1 MGNQRLLVH
10 LDTRSSNQIERRM
23 SWQSYVDEQL
33 IASGMVTAAA
43 IAGHDGNIWA
53 KSNGFN
59 ASPDEVKRLL
69 SNWGPNLAMGGV
81 TVNTFKY
88 MFLSSNEKVVRGKKG
103 SSGVHIYKTSQA
115 VIIACYSEPIVAEQ
129 CAVTT
134 EKLVTTW
141 CLSATKGTPFYKRQL
156 VLL

>member
-10 LDTRSSNQIERRM
+10 LDTRSSNQIDRKM

-69 SNWGPNLAMGGV
+69 SNWGPNLA
-81 TVNTFKY
+81 
-88 MFLSSNEKVVRGKKG
+88 RGKKG

-134 EKLVTTW
+134 EKL
-141 CLSATKGTPFYKRQL
+141 GDYL
-156 VLL
+156 VSVGY

>member
-10 LDTRSSNQIERRM
+10 LDTRSSNQIDRKM

-33 IASGMVTAAA
+33 IPAGWSPLPPSPVTMATSGRRATAST
-43 IAGHDGNIWA
+43 
-53 KSNGFN
+53 
-59 ASPDEVKRLL
+59 PPL
-69 SNWGPNLAMGGV
+69 
-81 TVNTFKY
+81 
-88 MFLSSNEKVVRGKKG
+88 VRGKKG

-134 EKLVTTW
+134 EKL
-141 CLSATKGTPFYKRQL
+141 GDYL
-156 VLL
+156 VSVGY

>member
-10 LDTRSSNQIERRM
+10 FDARSSNQIDRKM

-59 ASPDEVKRLL
+59 ASLDEVKRLL

-81 TVNTFKY
+81 TVNAFKY
-88 MFLSSNEKVVRGKKG
+88 MFLSVKREGGEGK
-103 SSGVHIYKTSQA
+103 
-115 VIIACYSEPIVAEQ
+115 E
-129 CAVTT
+129 
-134 EKLVTTW
+134 
-141 CLSATKGTPFYKRQL
+141 RQL
-156 VLL
+156 WCPHLQDK

>member
-10 LDTRSSNQIERRM
+10 LDTRSSNQIDYKM

-81 TVNTFKY
+81 TVNAFKY

-103 SSGVHIYKTSQA
+103 SSGVHICKTSQA

-134 EKLVTTW
+134 EKLCYVALDFKQEMETAA
-141 CLSATKGTPFYKRQL
+141 SS
-156 VLL
+156 

>member
-10 LDTRSSNQIERRM
+10 LDTRSSNQIDRKM

-59 ASPDEVKRLL
+59 ASPDEVLLCICVYLAYNNCLLALSKKKLGEEVAQQLGTKLGDGRSHCERLQVHVPVIKRE
-69 SNWGPNLAMGGV
+69 GG
-81 TVNTFKY
+81 
-88 MFLSSNEKVVRGKKG
+88 EGK
-103 SSGVHIYKTSQA
+103 
-115 VIIACYSEPIVAEQ
+115 E
-129 CAVTT
+129 
-134 EKLVTTW
+134 
-141 CLSATKGTPFYKRQL
+141 RQL
-156 VLL
+156 WCPHLQDKSGCHYCMLQRADRCRTVCRDN

>member
-1 MGNQRLLVH
+1 MGNQPLLVH
-10 LDTRSSNQIERRM
+10 LDTRSSNQIDRKM

-69 SNWGPNLAMGGV
+69 SNWGPNLAMGVHCQRLQVHVPVLKREGG
-81 TVNTFKY
+81 
-88 MFLSSNEKVVRGKKG
+88 EGK
-103 SSGVHIYKTSQA
+103 
-115 VIIACYSEPIVAEQ
+115 E
-129 CAVTT
+129 
-134 EKLVTTW
+134 
-141 CLSATKGTPFYKRQL
+141 RQL
-156 VLL
+156 WCPHLQDKSGCHYCMLQRADRCRTVCRHN

>member
-10 LDTRSSNQIERRM
+10 LDTRSSNQIDRKM

-81 TVNTFKY
+81 TVNAFKY
-88 MFLSSNEKVVRGKKG
+88 MFLSSNEKAEGK
-103 SSGVHIYKTSQA
+103 
-115 VIIACYSEPIVAEQ
+115 E
-129 CAVTT
+129 
-134 EKLVTTW
+134 
-141 CLSATKGTPFYKRQL
+141 RQL
-156 VLL
+156 WCPHLQDKPGCHYRLLQRANCCRTVCRHNREAGRLPGVCWLLREPRLIRDN

>member
-10 LDTRSSNQIERRM
+10 LDTRSSNQIDRKM

-69 SNWGPNLAMGGV
+69 KLGTKLSDGRSHCQRLQVHVPVIKREGG
-81 TVNTFKY
+81 
-88 MFLSSNEKVVRGKKG
+88 EGK
-103 SSGVHIYKTSQA
+103 
-115 VIIACYSEPIVAEQ
+115 E
-129 CAVTT
+129 
-134 EKLVTTW
+134 
-141 CLSATKGTPFYKRQL
+141 RQL
-156 VLL
+156 WCPHLQDKSGCHYCMLQRANCCRTVCRHNREAG